1 MSLNSTPNGERVHI
15 GIFGKRNA
23 GKSSLIN
30 AITAQKLSIVSDT
43 AGTTTDPV
51 SKAMEILP
59 LGPVLLT
66 DTPGFDDEGDLG
78 QLRVIKSY
86 EVLRNVDIAVFVIS
100 VSDGISA
107 EEDIFIEEIKK
118 RNLPYIICINK
129 IDIATKTDFSCYYE
143 KYGTDNVMSVSSIT
157 LEGINELKEK
167 LASIYNTS
175 NNRKIISDL
184 VGKGD
189 VAVLVVP
196 IDESAPKGR
205 LILPQQQVIRDL
217 LDVGA
222 TALVTKET
230 ELEDTLSKL
239 KEKPK
244 VVITDSQAFKF
255 VSEIVPEDIYL
266 TSFSILMARYKGDLD
281 WQVSGVKTIDSLNNG
296 DVVLIS
302 EGCTHHRQCGDI
314 GSVKLPRWI
323 KQYTGK
329 EISFEF
335 TSGKEFPD
343 DLSKYKMIIHC
354 GGCTLNEKE
363 MKYRINKAK
372 EEGIPITNYGV
383 AISYMNG
390 ILERSLSLLTISG
403 K

>member
-78 QLRVIKSY
+78 KLRVKKSY

-167 LASIYNTS
+167 LASICNTS

-189 VAVLVVP
+189 IAVLVVP

-281 WQVSGVKTIDSLNNG
+281 WQVSGVKTIDSLTNG
-296 DVVLIS
+296 DIVLIS